1 VDYRCE
7 LKPQPPLPTRS
18 SRRRSAVLR
27 RWKRGTVDF
36 AMCSTH
42 KFVSAAAVLTLVD
55 QGHMSLDKR
64 VPYMRADLLDYAPIN
79 QGTCRRWFHDGGWP
93 LCRRDRLERQHGGSD
108 CSTVHRLDPLCSL
121 ARGHHLPARPYRAGL
136 EHRDR
141 RRSSHHNS
149 RRGCTPISRMAGR
162 SATSRDRAI
171 MGPEMTSGSSSRL
184 GAPRSSQPFT
194 APNPPSLCH
203 PASKSSLR

>member
-1 VDYRCE
+1 
-7 LKPQPPLPTRS
+7 
-18 SRRRSAVLR
+18 
-27 RWKRGTVDF
+27 
-36 AMCSTH
+36 MCSTH

-184 GAPRSSQPFT
+184 GAPPILATIYCTESAEPLSSREQVIAEVSQIT
-194 APNPPSLCH
+194 ASAADARMQTGSTHSRRNDTVSIT
-203 PASKSSLR
+203 

>member
-1 VDYRCE
+1 
-7 LKPQPPLPTRS
+7 
-18 SRRRSAVLR
+18 
-27 RWKRGTVDF
+27 
-36 AMCSTH
+36 MCSTH

-184 GAPRSSQPFT
+184 GPPPILATVYCTESAEPLSSREQVIAEVSQIT
-194 APNPPSLCH
+194 ASAADARMQTGSTHSRRNDTVSIT
-203 PASKSSLR
+203 